1 MTLQDEI
8 KLKLQRDGWQVEMVG
23 RVLRGTCESRDV
35 VRVEMIDCDTA
46 GLSLADWYSG
56 VPSNHSVIRDVDGF
70 ARWYDSHVGGKVGM
84 ARARN
89 DIWGD
94 AK

>member
-1 MTLQDEI
+1 MTLQGEI
-8 KLKLQRDGWQVEMVG
+8 KLRLQRYGWAVETVG
-23 RVLRGTCESRDV
+23 RVLRGTCEGRDI
-35 VRVEMIDCDTA
+35 VRVEMIDSWTA

-56 VPSNHSVIRDVDGF
+56 VPSNHSVIRDFDGF
-70 ARWYDSHVGGKVGM
+70 ARWYDSHVGGKVGA

-94 AK
+94 SK